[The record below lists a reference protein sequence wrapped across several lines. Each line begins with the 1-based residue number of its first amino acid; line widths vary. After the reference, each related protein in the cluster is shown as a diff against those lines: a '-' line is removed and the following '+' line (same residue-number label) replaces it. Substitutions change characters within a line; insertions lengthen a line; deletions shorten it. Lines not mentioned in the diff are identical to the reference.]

1 MGHTYSTMNVNNVN
15 NVNNV
20 EEDYSIEDN
29 NLNQDDKKES
39 HEEINKPEIIYST
52 DDVFVIRRNGIPVCY
67 LHSTQDID
75 SLFDEYVDEVY
86 HEYFI
91 HLHLY
96 MYFKDEVDISDNK
109 NPFLIRKVNI
119 MSKSRNVLSFIDTI
133 EESVCLEQI
142 SYHNPTKKYND
153 IEKDE

>member
-1 MGHTYSTMNVNNVN
+1 MGHTYSTMNVNNVI
-15 NVNNV
+15 NV

-29 NLNQDDKKES
+29 NLNQDDKKETQ
-39 HEEINKPEIIYST
+39 EEMNKPEIIYST

-75 SLFDEYVDEVY
+75 NVFDEYVDEVF
-86 HEYFI
+86 HEYFT
-91 HLHLY
+91 HLHLC
-96 MYFKDEVDISDNK
+96 MYFKDEIEISDNK

-133 EESVCLEQI
+133 EESISLEQI
-142 SYHNPTKKYND
+142 SYHKPNKKD
-153 IEKDE
+153 DVLKEE

>member
-1 MGHTYSTMNVNNVN
+1 MGHTYSTMNVNNVI
-15 NVNNV
+15 NV

-39 HEEINKPEIIYST
+39 KEEINKPEIIYST

-75 SLFDEYVDEVY
+75 SVFDEYVDEVY

-91 HLHLY
+91 HLYLY
-96 MYFKDEVDISDNK
+96 MYFKDEIDISDNK

-142 SYHNPTKKYND
+142 SYHKPNKND
-153 IEKDE
+153 DNLKED

>member
-1 MGHTYSTMNVNNVN
+1 MGHTYSNMNVNNVIN
-15 NVNNV
+15 A

-29 NLNQDDKKES
+29 KLNQDDKKES
-39 HEEINKPEIIYST
+39 QEELNKPEIIYST

-67 LHSTQDID
+67 IHSTQDID
-75 SLFDEYVDEVY
+75 HIFDEYVDEVF

-91 HLHLY
+91 HLHLS
-96 MYFKDEVDISDNK
+96 MYFKDEIDIYDNK

-119 MSKSRNVLSFIDTI
+119 MRKSRNVLSFIDTI

-142 SYHNPTKKYND
+142 SYYKPNKNEDSLK
-153 IEKDE
+153 EE

>member
-1 MGHTYSTMNVNNVN
+1 MGHTYSTMNVNNVI
-15 NVNNV
+15 NVD
-20 EEDYSIEDN
+20 EDYSIEDN
-29 NLNQDDKKES
+29 NLNQDDKKETQN
-39 HEEINKPEIIYST
+39 EMNNPEIIYST

-75 SLFDEYVDEVY
+75 NVFDEYVDEVF

-96 MYFKDEVDISDNK
+96 MYFKDEIEISDNK

-133 EESVCLEQI
+133 EESICLEQI
-142 SYHNPTKKYND
+142 SYHKPNKND
-153 IEKDE
+153 DVLKEE

>member
-1 MGHTYSTMNVNNVN
+1 MGHTYSTM

-39 HEEINKPEIIYST
+39 QEEMSKPEIIYST

-75 SLFDEYVDEVY
+75 NIFNEYVDEIF

-96 MYFKDEVDISDNK
+96 MYFKDEIEISDNK

-133 EESVCLEQI
+133 EESICLEQI
-142 SYHNPTKKYND
+142 SYHKPNKND
-153 IEKDE
+153 DILKEE